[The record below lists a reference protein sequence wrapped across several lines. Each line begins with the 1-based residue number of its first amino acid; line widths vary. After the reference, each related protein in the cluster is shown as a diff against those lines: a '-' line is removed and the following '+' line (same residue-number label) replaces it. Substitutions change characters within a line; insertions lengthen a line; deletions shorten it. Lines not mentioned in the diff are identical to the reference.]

1 MRGSRDVRL
10 LSEGLMGAV
19 CLPRSTE
26 KDNKTCGYNLTRVAV
41 QSDIEAKVKL
51 RCNVPRLKE
60 SSSLCLAAIESEGLR
75 ALILDAGI

>member
-26 KDNKTCGYNLTRVAV
+26 KDNKTCGYNLTRVTV
-41 QSDIEAKVKL
+41 QSEIDAKPHSGTL
-51 RCNVPRLKE
+51 YHN
-60 SSSLCLAAIESEGLR
+60 
-75 ALILDAGI
+75 